1 MFLFGPV
8 VEVKL
13 SVHCVVLFD
22 IFIIFIFIFI
32 YHIPISHHRLWLF
45 KDLLL
50 HEACETSLND
60 ETCDYVTFSLI

>member
-22 IFIIFIFIFI
+22 LFLILIFI
-32 YHIPISHHRLWLF
+32 YHILISHHRLWLF

-50 HEACETSLND
+50 HETCETSLND
-60 ETCDYVTFSLI
+60 ETRDYVTFGLI